1 MRSTGLEMAK
11 NQGLDSVHQNKKI
24 KIKNFERRQRRDMLT
39 YRGGA
44 GLQKGIKIKR
54 FARGYRF
61 LKYVPICGVYRE
73 APNEAPA
80 GLLRGL
86 LRGLL
91 LHHYGGGAAAAMGA
105 AAAGLLLLW
114 EQAKRNGAGGLRP
127 ANGERVRTFP
137 NHL

>member
-11 NQGLDSVHQNKKI
+11 NQGLDSVHQNKKN
-24 KIKNFERRQRRDMLT
+24 KNKKFREKAAEGHVGVYGDAPMP
-39 YRGGA
+39 
-44 GLQKGIKIKR
+44 KR
-54 FARGYRF
+54 CPFFGVLVRYQ
-61 LKYVPICGVYRE
+61 YVPICGVYRE

-91 LHHYGGGAAAAMGA
+91 LHHYGGGAAAMGA

-137 NHL
+137 NHP

>member
-1 MRSTGLEMAK
+1 
-11 NQGLDSVHQNKKI
+11 
-24 KIKNFERRQRRDMLT
+24 MLT

-54 FARGYRF
+54 FAKGYRL

-80 GLLRGL
+80 GLLRGAAA
-86 LRGLL
+86 
-91 LHHYGGGAAAAMGA
+91 GAAATPLRGRGCCYSGA
-105 AAAGLLLLW
+105 AAAGLLLW